1 MIPQKRLVGMI
12 LEKVTPVWIL
22 PGPIQEQMDQATEM
36 SAKPTEALFKGLVC
50 IRE

>member
-22 PGPIQEQMDQATEM
+22 PGPIQEQMDQATAM
-36 SAKPTEALFKGLVC
+36 STKPIEALFQGLAC
-50 IRE
+50 IHE